1 METKLNNNEVK
12 EIAEM
17 QRKIDSYE
25 AFIMAISNT
34 IMKPQVNFA
43 IPLYEGISLEME
55 QRLSVIC
62 EFVKK
67 HKNIRTL
74 VIFINIRTL
83 SN

>member
-25 AFIMAISNT
+25 AFIMAISNM

-43 IPLYEGISLEME
+43 IPLYEGISTGME
-55 QRLSVIC
+55 KKMSCIC
-62 EFVKK
+62 EFVKN
-67 HKNIRTL
+67 HK
-74 VIFINIRTL
+74 
-83 SN
+83 

>member
-1 METKLNNNEVK
+1 METKLNDNEVR

-34 IMKPQVNFA
+34 IMKPKENFV
-43 IPLYEGISLEME
+43 IPLYEGIGIEME
-55 QRLSVIC
+55 KRMACIC

-67 HKNIRTL
+67 HK
-74 VIFINIRTL
+74 
-83 SN
+83 

>member
-34 IMKPQVNFA
+34 IMKPEVNFV
-43 IPLYEGISLEME
+43 IPLYEGISIEME
-55 QRLSVIC
+55 KRMGCIY

-67 HKNIRTL
+67 HK
-74 VIFINIRTL
+74 
-83 SN
+83 

>member
-1 METKLNNNEVK
+1 METKLNNNEVR

-67 HKNIRTL
+67 HKT
-74 VIFINIRTL
+74 
-83 SN
+83 SNH